1 MTDTTDDLPPIEPD
15 HSRQKQIDQMTLEL
29 LVNKSQYRK
38 YLEKTDPTEYTRKQ
52 ERYDRFA
59 QYRSRIGRMFD
70 DLLNDY
76 SVSGSSPHLG
86 NTDIQELFSAFVDK
100 SVYYFETR
108 EFDQSSGAG
117 AEEHDD
123 DDDVMFGN
131 MSNREPSRVIRENAA
146 TYSAPFANHYRPG
159 NSFWGK
165 NIDKVPRR

>member
-1 MTDTTDDLPPIEPD
+1 MSDTTDELPPIEPD

-38 YLEKTDPTEYTRKQ
+38 YLEKTDPAEYARKQ
-52 ERYDRFA
+52 ERYDRFIK
-59 QYRSRIGRMFD
+59 YRSQIGTMFR

-86 NTDIQELFSAFVDK
+86 NSDIQELFSAFVDK
-100 SVYYFETR
+100 SVYFFETR
-108 EFDQSSGAG
+108 EYDQSAMPYDQE
-117 AEEHDD
+117 ADQEEDD
-123 DDDVMFGN
+123 EVLFGN
-131 MSNREPSRVIRENAA
+131 ISSIRSIRETSA

-165 NIDKVPRR
+165 NIDKR